1 MRKTETTFSVIQ
13 ACGLNDNGSHRHIY
27 LSVRPPGM
35 EMFGRILMIYLSAI
49 PAASTMPAMCW
60 DDSALSLRDDKQV
73 PSPINCSAVVMMS
86 LDNHNGTV
94 TEILL

>member
-1 MRKTETTFSVIQ
+1 
-13 ACGLNDNGSHRHIY
+13 
-27 LSVRPPGM
+27 M

-94 TEILL
+94 TEILLYVCGQVSPLVKGQAVCKSQQACLQFLLDFLP